1 MLVASP
7 LLVAPPVWAATDPT
21 SGGASV
27 APLAPGIPSPTAS
40 TGTPSAGAA
49 NASLLTTATGNGITL
64 SAKVS
69 SLLGHK
75 LGVVGITNAASAGKA
90 IALQRLDPQAGWVTV
105 ATGTVVTGGVF
116 WILWRTNHAG
126 PVTLRTVLEQAAST
140 TQTGQASPTLQ
151 INIYRPAIATYYGKG
166 FFGRKT
172 ACGMILKR
180 ATLGVASRSLKC
192 GTPVQIY
199 YGGRSIVVPV
209 IDRGPYANHASW
221 DLTEATAQA
230 LGITGT
236 EVVGAMPL

>member
-1 MLVASP
+1 
-7 LLVAPPVWAATDPT
+7 
-21 SGGASV
+21 
-27 APLAPGIPSPTAS
+27 
-40 TGTPSAGAA
+40 
-49 NASLLTTATGNGITL
+49 
-64 SAKVS
+64 
-69 SLLGHK
+69 
-75 LGVVGITNAASAGKA
+75 
-90 IALQRLDPQAGWVTV
+90 
-105 ATGTVVTGGVF
+105 
-116 WILWRTNHAG
+116 
-126 PVTLRTVLEQAAST
+126 VTLRTVLEQAAST